1 LPTETQASAP
11 PTAPL
16 RILVLDGDETLRQAL
31 SVMLKQEGRQP
42 SAVGSLEAALTELA
56 QRDYEL
62 VLADAAGE
70 EGLDAIE
77 ALAEAAGEVLVLA
90 MLPIGDAR
98 AWEAR
103 RRGAYDCIPRPLRG
117 EELTLAIDKAEERQ
131 RLMRDNQRL
140 RDLLAAREPP
150 GASADASLIGDSAV
164 MRELDKMLRKI
175 AEHKTTVLISGES
188 GTGKELAARAIHAAS
203 PRRNGPFVAVNCG
216 AIPES
221 LLESELF
228 GHKRGAFTDA
238 VRDKLGLF
246 SEANGGT
253 LFLDE
258 IGEMPLQPQVR
269 LLRVLQEQKVRPVG
283 GTEDEAV
290 DVRVVAATMR
300 DLAADV
306 SAGRFR
312 EDLFYRLNVIQVALP
327 ALRDRRE
334 DLRALI
340 DHFLARANK
349 KLGTCVRA
357 ISPEAVRLLSTYS
370 WPGNVREL
378 ENTIERS
385 VVLCEGDTLTAAG
398 LPERLHTQHDPVREV
413 LQSGELSIKKTI
425 RVVEETLIRRA
436 LVATAGNRTNAA
448 KKLEISHRALLYKIK
463 EYRVLENVGRVV
475 PGGTGTPLAKPM
487 TK

>member
-1 LPTETQASAP
+1 LPTETQASAT
-11 PTAPL
+11 PTASL

-56 QRDYEL
+56 QRDYEI
-62 VLADAAGE
+62 VLADAAGDH
-70 EGLDAIE
+70 GLDAIE

-103 RRGAYDCIPRPLRG
+103 RRGAYDCIPRPLRS

-140 RDLLAAREPP
+140 RDLIAVRDAPA
-150 GASADASLIGDSAV
+150 ASADASLIGDSVV
-164 MRELDKMLRKI
+164 MRELAKMLRKI

-306 SAGRFR
+306 TAGRFR

-340 DHFLARANK
+340 DYFLARANK
-349 KLGTCVRA
+349 KLGTRVRA

-385 VVLCEGDTLTAAG
+385 VVLCEGDTLTADG
-398 LPERLHTQHDPVREV
+398 LPERLHTQLDPVQEV
-413 LQSGELSIKKTI
+413 LQSGELSIKKTV

-463 EYRVLENVGRVV
+463 EYRVLESVGRVV
-475 PGGTGTPLAKPM
+475 PGSAGSPSAKPM